1 MDFELSEEQKILKKT
16 ARDFLKKECP
26 KELVRGLEET
36 ETGHSPE
43 LWRKMAEL
51 GWMGLIVPEEYGG
64 SGFSFM
70 DLVILLEEMGCNICP
85 GPFFS
90 TVILG
95 ALPLMTAGS
104 PDQQAAYLPGI
115 ASGETIWTLALTEP
129 AGRYD
134 ASGIRLRAV
143 QEGDEYLLSGT
154 KLFVPDAHLAQ
165 YIICA
170 ARTTDSPEPE
180 EGLTLFIVDAQAPGL
195 SLTPLKT
202 LARDRQFDVLFNRVR
217 VPKASVLG
225 KVDKGWPVLK
235 DILDKAAVAKCAE
248 MLGGSQAVLDLAVQY
263 SKERTQFERPI
274 GSFQAVQHHLANM
287 WMDIFAVGHLTYK
300 AAWMIDQG
308 RPAGQEAA
316 MAKAK
321 AGEAYRRITIL
332 GHQIF
337 GGIGFTME
345 HDMHLYHRRSAAEDL
360 AFGPSGFQLE
370 QTAQGLGL

>member
-1 MDFELSEEQKILKKT
+1 MDFEFSEEQKILKKM

-26 KELVRGLEET
+26 KELVRQLEET

-64 SGFSFM
+64 SEFSFI
-70 DLVILLEEMGCNICP
+70 DLIILFEEMGYNICP

-90 TVILG
+90 TVVLG
-95 ALPLMTAGS
+95 ALPIMAAGS
-104 PDQQAAYLPGI
+104 ADQKAAYLPGI
-115 ASGETIWTLALTEP
+115 AGGEAIWTLALTEP
-129 AGRYD
+129 DGRYD
-134 ASGIRLRAV
+134 ASGISLRAV
-143 QEGDEYLLSGT
+143 PEGDEYLLSGT

-170 ARTTDSPEPE
+170 ARTTDGPEPK
-180 EGLTLFIVDAQAPGL
+180 EGLTVFIIDAQAPGL

-202 LARDRQFDVLFNRVR
+202 LVRDRQFELLFDRVR
-217 VPKASVLG
+217 VAKASVLG
-225 KVDKGWPVLK
+225 EVDRGWPVIK

-248 MLGGSQAVLDLAVQY
+248 MLGGSQAVLDMAVQY
-263 SKERTQFERPI
+263 SKERTQFDRPI
-274 GSFQAVQHHLANM
+274 GSFQAIQHHLANM
-287 WMDIFAVGHLTYK
+287 WMGIFAAGHLTYK
-300 AAWMIDQG
+300 AAWKISQG
-308 RPAGQEAA
+308 LPAGQDAA

-321 AGEAYRRITIL
+321 AGEAYRQITIL

-345 HDMHLYHRRSAAEDL
+345 HDMHLYHRRSAAGDL
-360 AFGPSGFQLE
+360 VFGHSGFQLE